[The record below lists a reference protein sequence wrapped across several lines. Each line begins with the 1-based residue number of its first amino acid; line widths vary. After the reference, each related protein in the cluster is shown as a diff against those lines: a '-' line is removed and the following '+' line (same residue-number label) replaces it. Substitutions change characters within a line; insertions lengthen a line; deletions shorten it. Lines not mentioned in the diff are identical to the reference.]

1 MSRNQFLMLLAGG
14 SAAAAATLWY
24 VARSRSRN
32 VWPTPQKVRR
42 VSVEER
48 VMQYGAR
55 VDTRLQPAF
64 QNAGVAYP
72 PAEVALLAFKDTR
85 VLELYARG
93 SFADDWRHIKTYAV
107 CGASGKPGPKLAEGD
122 RQVPE
127 GVYQIALLNPCSRFH
142 LSLKLNYPNAFDQ
155 RMGAADGRTHLGSDI
170 MIHGGAMSVGCLAM
184 GDQVAEDL
192 FILAARTGKNN
203 VRVVIAPADF
213 RQERPRLI
221 MYEPRWVSM
230 LYASLHEELMQFPQ
244 NAANGN
250 YVFSA
255 NGDSKPIA
263 IHATTMP

>member
-1 MSRNQFLMLLAGG
+1 
-14 SAAAAATLWY
+14 
-24 VARSRSRN
+24 
-32 VWPTPQKVRR
+32 
-42 VSVEER
+42 
-48 VMQYGAR
+48 
-55 VDTRLQPAF
+55 
-64 QNAGVAYP
+64 
-72 PAEVALLAFKDTR
+72 
-85 VLELYARG
+85 
-93 SFADDWRHIKTYAV
+93 
-107 CGASGKPGPKLAEGD
+107 
-122 RQVPE
+122 
-127 GVYQIALLNPCSRFH
+127 
-142 LSLKLNYPNAFDQ
+142 
-155 RMGAADGRTHLGSDI
+155 
-170 MIHGGAMSVGCLAM
+170 M